1 MSEEVFRQDLD
12 ENKAE
17 RPGGPF
23 VIELLFREPAAML
36 SKERMCAVIEKHVG
50 KTECFCHDGKTAG
63 FAALDYRAEFQD
75 QSVPVQLMVTECTA
89 FDGEEI
95 DDFLRSQMWDC
106 LEERDRILGNCRY
119 RVIATDMLAR
129 ALPAAKRATL
139 DMDFL
144 EALSELYPDCE
155 AFYFPS
161 SGKLFTAES
170 VRRDETE
177 GTNRFIYFGVNVRFF
192 NVQDSEDM
200 VVDTLGMSTLF
211 LPDLQYHFH
220 GMNPNWVVNHAYNV
234 AAYLLGSGNVIADGE
249 TVDGVVDGEMS
260 SELHWS
266 CRYEDALIQPPRELL
281 DINMGEYAS
290 GTR

>member
-1 MSEEVFRQDLD
+1 MRSSRSMS
-12 ENKAE
+12 
-17 RPGGPF
+17 
-23 VIELLFREPAAML
+23 
-36 SKERMCAVIEKHVG
+36 G

-106 LEERDRILGNCRY
+106 LEDRDRILGNCRY

-211 LPDLQYHFH
+211 SARFTVPFPRNEPELGCESRLQCSRLSAFQRKRNCGRGDGGRCRRRGDEFQAALVLPL
-220 GMNPNWVVNHAYNV
+220 
-234 AAYLLGSGNVIADGE
+234 
-249 TVDGVVDGEMS
+249 
-260 SELHWS
+260 
-266 CRYEDALIQPPRELL
+266 
-281 DINMGEYAS
+281 
-290 GTR
+290 